1 MTVLAV
7 FQHPARCQPSVPLRF
22 APGYLKAVDNKL
34 RDEITAWLEFYRD
47 LGIEDFYRREPGSRS
62 ETADSKLESRQ
73 HPEPRIPSPDPSA
86 KALRRQSS
94 GASATFG
101 RQAEP
106 RVPTRRPE
114 RSVARALERRR
125 PLGGRPSPESRAP
138 SLSPP
143 LSLSLFEAPPPPR
156 REPETLEQVRAD
168 LGDCRRCRLAGGR
181 QTIVFG
187 QGNPHAELVFVGEGP
202 GADEDEQGLPF
213 VGRAGQLLNRM
224 IQFVGMKREEVY
236 ICNIVKCRPPG
247 NRTPGKDEVD
257 ACSPFLFRQIE
268 AIRPRLVCCLG
279 APAMKT
285 LLGIKEGITRVR
297 GQFFDY
303 GSTKA
308 FVAYHPAYI
317 LRNPREE
324 KILREDFETIRE
336 FLKSPR

>member
-1 MTVLAV
+1 MDERLREKLA
-7 FQHPARCQPSVPLRF
+7 
-22 APGYLKAVDNKL
+22 
-34 RDEITAWLEFYRD
+34 AWLEFYRD
-47 LGIEDFYRREPGSRS
+47 LGIEDFYRREPGSS
-62 ETADSKLESRQ
+62 PETRNSKLETGQDLQPPAAAATSSAA
-73 HPEPRIPSPDPSA
+73 PES
-86 KALRRQSS
+86 
-94 GASATFG
+94 
-101 RQAEP
+101 

-114 RSVARALERRR
+114 
-125 PLGGRPSPESRAP
+125 PLGGRPSPESRAVN
-138 SLSPP
+138 LSPPP

-156 REPETLEQVRAD
+156 REHETLEQVRAD

-181 QTIVFG
+181 KTIVFG

-247 NRTPGKDEVD
+247 NRTPEKDEVD

-297 GQFFDY
+297 GQFFAY

-336 FLKSPR
+336 FLRSSS